1 MFKNDLFFVVTTHLV
16 TLPGHIKHEKLYKV
30 VICSHINEF
39 VFQIMQKVANN
50 KLLLKPERAV
60 RPT

>member
-50 KLLLKPERAV
+50 KFITEA
-60 RPT
+60 